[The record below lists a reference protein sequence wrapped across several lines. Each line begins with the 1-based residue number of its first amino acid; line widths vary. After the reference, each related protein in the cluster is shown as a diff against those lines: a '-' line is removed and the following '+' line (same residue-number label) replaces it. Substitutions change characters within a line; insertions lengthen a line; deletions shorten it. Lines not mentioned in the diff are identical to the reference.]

1 MTQVRTFN
9 TLEDIFEA
17 TKGSQFTAQQFINR
31 RANIDGVW
39 QDFEVSNDLRLKVG
53 REIADLYGGR
63 EQSRW
68 SIQVSINS
76 CRPQHW
82 GLSRTILEKYG
93 DSPARFSYC
102 AGQDYRYELSEIRKA
117 LK

>member
-1 MTQVRTFN
+1 MTQARTFN
-9 TLEDIFEA
+9 TLEEIFEA

-39 QDFEVSNDLRLKVG
+39 QDFEVSNDLRLKISN
-53 REIADLYGGR
+53 EIADLYGGHLKTR
-63 EQSRW
+63 FAVEFSL
-68 SIQVSINS
+68 NS

-102 AGQDYRYELSEIRKA
+102 AGQDYTSELASIRKA